1 MLVTDLN
8 SMEDI
13 VASRNDLFW
22 EGWNVIKYTNDKNA
36 MFHKDGVFRNGS
48 WMKKR
53 VFPITENGW
62 SVPNNFG
69 RGHGQVE
76 K

>member
-1 MLVTDLN
+1 MLVTSLET
-8 SMEDI
+8 MEKI
-13 VASRNDLFW
+13 VNTRNDLSW
-22 EGWNVIKYTNDKNA
+22 DGWNVVKHSKDNNA

-53 VFPITENGW
+53 VFPITEDGW
-62 SVPNNFG
+62 NIPNNIG